1 MILIG
6 SKPYKL
12 ELNHIIDNF
21 DKLVR
26 FNMGIKNNNNG
37 TKESFYQILNIHVY
51 DNIINYNKNIFI
63 EKYSN
68 VIKKKHIEDFFD
80 KFKNSDKIKY
90 IHNNGTDLMRYILK
104 QLNININITKQLRV
118 GFGII
123 AENIQNNIFSYLIGY
138 SINIDK
144 INLSEKSFYIN
155 ENFNKINNDCHD
167 INIEIDILQELHK
180 INVIDCTLCLL
191 DNQYELPLLNCKF
204 IKPRKEMI
212 LLLLKQYG
220 ICILENYFENEIIEN
235 LEKEYENIF
244 NNYKN
249 DIEILDKENCSK
261 DERIFHCEKYS
272 EYIKKIYS
280 DNHFFDII
288 TQIYTQRNFNKK
300 TLINKLEYNSNE
312 IRNSGAG
319 YHRDNHD
326 CQFKTIMY
334 LTDVNEKNG
343 CFTFITNSSKKHIGY
358 PKSRS
363 EYYNTRYYDETIEEL
378 LEKNQKCKKYE
389 ICGKRGTI
397 ILVDTTYIHRGKIIE
412 EGLRKAITQYYF

>member
-12 ELNHIIDNF
+12 ELNNIIDNF
-21 DKLVR
+21 EKLVR
-26 FNMGIKNNNNG
+26 FNMAIKNNNNG
-37 TKESFYQILNIHVY
+37 TKEPLYQVINIHVY
-51 DNIINYNKNIFI
+51 NNIKSDNKNTLV
-63 EKYSN
+63 EKYNYS
-68 VIKKKHIEDFFD
+68 VKKKHIEDFFD
-80 KFKNSDKIKY
+80 EFKNSDKIKY
-90 IHNNGTDLMRYILK
+90 IYNNGTDLMKIILEE
-104 QLNININITKQLRV
+104 LNIDINITKQLRV
-118 GFGII
+118 GYGII

-138 SINIDK
+138 SIDIDN

-167 INIEIDILQELHK
+167 INIEIKILHELHK
-180 INVIDCTLCLL
+180 KNIIDCSLCLL
-191 DNQYELPLLNCKF
+191 NNQYELPLLDCKN
-204 IKPRKEMI
+204 IKPRKEII

-244 NNYKN
+244 NNYN
-249 DIEILDKENCSK
+249 DKIFNLDTENCSK

-280 DNHFFDII
+280 DNQLFDTI
-288 TQIYTQRNFNKK
+288 TKIYTQRNFNKK
-300 TLINKLEYNSNE
+300 TLINKLEYNSSE

-334 LTDVNEKNG
+334 LTDVNKKNG

-358 PKSRS
+358 PKPRT
-363 EYYNTRYYDETIEEL
+363 EDYNTRYYDETIEEL
-378 LEKNQKCKKYE
+378 LEKNEKCKKIE
-389 ICGKRGTI
+389 ICGKKGTI

-412 EGLRKAITQYYF
+412 EGIRKAITQYYF

>member
-12 ELNHIIDNF
+12 ELNNIIDNF
-21 DKLVR
+21 EKLVR
-26 FNMGIKNNNNG
+26 FNMAINNNNNG
-37 TKESFYQILNIHVY
+37 TKEPLYQIMNIHGY
-51 DNIINYNKNIFI
+51 NNIINDNRNIFI
-63 EKYSN
+63 EKYSYL
-68 VIKKKHIEDFFD
+68 VKKKHIEDFFD

-90 IHNNGTDLMRYILK
+90 IHNNGTDLMRHILK
-104 QLNININITKQLRV
+104 ELNININITKQLRV
-118 GFGII
+118 GYGII

-144 INLSEKSFYIN
+144 ININ
-155 ENFNKINNDCHD
+155 EKTFYHKECIKQLSSDCHN
-167 INIEIDILQELHK
+167 INIEIDILQKLHK
-180 INVIDCTLCLL
+180 KNVIDCTLCLL
-191 DNQYELPLLNCKF
+191 DNQYELPLLDCKF
-204 IKPRKEMI
+204 IKPKKEMI
-212 LLLLKQYG
+212 FLLLKEYG

-235 LEKEYENIF
+235 LENEYDNIF
-244 NNYKN
+244 NDYKSKI
-249 DIEILDKENCSK
+249 DILDKEDCSK

-272 EYIKKIYS
+272 EYIKKNFS
-280 DNHFFDII
+280 NNELFDSIA
-288 TQIYTQRNFNKK
+288 QIYTHKNFNKK

-358 PKSRS
+358 PKPRTQD
-363 EYYNTRYYDETIEEL
+363 YNTRYYDETIEEL
-378 LEKNQKCKKYE
+378 LEKNEKCKKYE
-389 ICGKRGTI
+389 ICGKKGTI

-412 EGLRKAITQYYF
+412 EGIRKAITQYYF

>member
-12 ELNHIIDNF
+12 ELNNIIDNF
-21 DKLVR
+21 EKLVR
-26 FNMGIKNNNNG
+26 FNMAIKNNNNG
-37 TKESFYQILNIHVY
+37 TKKPLYQVMNIHGY
-51 DNIINYNKNIFI
+51 NNIKSDNKNTLV
-63 EKYSN
+63 EKYN
-68 VIKKKHIEDFFD
+68 YLVKKKHVEDFFD
-80 KFKNSDKIKY
+80 EFKNSDKIKY
-90 IHNNGTDLMRYILK
+90 IHNNGTDLMKIILQ

-118 GFGII
+118 GYGII

-138 SINIDK
+138 SINK
-144 INLSEKSFYIN
+144 TNLNIN
-155 ENFNKINNDCHD
+155 EKTYYHEDSIKQLSSDCHN

-180 INVIDCTLCLL
+180 KNIIDCTLCLL
-191 DNQYELPLLNCKF
+191 NNQYKLPLLDCKF
-204 IKPRKEMI
+204 IKPKKEMI
-212 LLLLKQYG
+212 LLLLKEYG
-220 ICILENYFENEIIEN
+220 ICILEDYFENIIIEN

-272 EYIKKIYS
+272 EYIKNNFS
-280 DNHFFDII
+280 NNELFDTI
-288 TQIYTQRNFNKK
+288 TKIYTQRNFNKK

-358 PKSRS
+358 PKPRT
-363 EYYNTRYYDETIEEL
+363 EDYNTRYYDETIEEL
-378 LEKNQKCKKYE
+378 LEKNEKCKKFE
-389 ICGKRGTI
+389 ICGKKGTV
-397 ILVDTTYIHRGKIIE
+397 ILVDTTYIHKGKIIE
-412 EGLRKAITQYYF
+412 EGIRKAITQYYF

>member
-12 ELNHIIDNF
+12 ELNNIIDNF
-21 DKLVR
+21 EKLVR
-26 FNMGIKNNNNG
+26 FNMAIKNNNNG
-37 TKESFYQILNIHVY
+37 TKEPLYQVMNIHGY
-51 DNIINYNKNIFI
+51 NNIKSDNKNTLV
-63 EKYSN
+63 EKYN
-68 VIKKKHIEDFFD
+68 YLVKKKHVEDFFD
-80 KFKNSDKIKY
+80 EFKNSDKIKY
-90 IHNNGTDLMRYILK
+90 IHNNGTDLMKIILQ

-118 GFGII
+118 GYGII

-138 SINIDK
+138 SIDIDK
-144 INLSEKSFYIN
+144 INLNEKSFYIN
-155 ENFNKINNDCHD
+155 DNFNKINNDCHD
-167 INIEIDILQELHK
+167 INIEIKILHELHK
-180 INVIDCTLCLL
+180 KNVIDCTLCLL
-191 DNQYELPLLNCKF
+191 DNQYELPLLDCKF
-204 IKPRKEMI
+204 IKPRKEII
-212 LLLLKQYG
+212 LLLLKEYG

-244 NNYKN
+244 NNYN
-249 DIEILDKENCSK
+249 DKIFNLDTENCSK

-280 DNHFFDII
+280 DNQFFDII
-288 TQIYTQRNFNKK
+288 TQIYTQKNFNKK

-358 PKSRS
+358 PKPRT
-363 EYYNTRYYDETIEEL
+363 EDYNTRYYDETIEEL
-378 LEKNQKCKKYE
+378 LEKNEKCKKIE
-389 ICGKRGTI
+389 ICGKKGTI

-412 EGLRKAITQYYF
+412 EGIRKAITQYYF